1 MTIGFFNGPG
11 RPWMLGRVRGIPIRL
26 QPFLLVLMGLLA
38 LLQLDTGGWQAALMT
53 FFAMGLV
60 MGSVLLHEL
69 GHALMAQRLGVRVID
84 ITLWPL
90 GGIAMLEN
98 MPEDSSTEGAIAIAG
113 PLVNFV
119 IAGAASLALMLMGL
133 LGQLIPMATTA
144 QLGFAQILALLVMVN
159 VIMGTFN
166 LLPAFPMDG
175 GKLLRSFLARKDG
188 WVRGTERAARVGRVF
203 AWSMIFF
210 GWQWTLML
218 PFLGFYLLFAG
229 KRELLM
235 VQLKHAGRGAGGI
248 FGGDLGEMLR
258 RAAQAGAA
266 GSSGGAD
273 ADQTQDNWQRSPR
286 QAPANEVN
294 IESPSKPERGFSEE
308 DIRRLEAQRG
318 RLRRD

>member
-1 MTIGFFNGPG
+1 
-11 RPWMLGRVRGIPIRL
+11 
-26 QPFLLVLMGLLA
+26 
-38 LLQLDTGGWQAALMT
+38 
-53 FFAMGLV
+53 
-60 MGSVLLHEL
+60 
-69 GHALMAQRLGVRVID
+69 
-84 ITLWPL
+84 
-90 GGIAMLEN
+90 
-98 MPEDSSTEGAIAIAG
+98 
-113 PLVNFV
+113 
-119 IAGAASLALMLMGL
+119 
-133 LGQLIPMATTA
+133 
-144 QLGFAQILALLVMVN
+144 
-159 VIMGTFN
+159 
-166 LLPAFPMDG
+166 
-175 GKLLRSFLARKDG
+175 
-188 WVRGTERAARVGRVF
+188 
-203 AWSMIFF
+203 MIFF